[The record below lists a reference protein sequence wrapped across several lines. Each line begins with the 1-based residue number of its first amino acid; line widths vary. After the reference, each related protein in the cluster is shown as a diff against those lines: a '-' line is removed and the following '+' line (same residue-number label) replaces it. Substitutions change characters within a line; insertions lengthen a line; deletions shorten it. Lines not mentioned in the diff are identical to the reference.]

1 MRPSVTRAIP
11 AFLLVF
17 LLFASVQTP
26 LLQSSLESPTTPML
40 SSSQDPGVSDVP
52 TWRVGDKWIY
62 SGIFDPTLLVTN
74 TGVQATVG
82 EINGDTTMEVL
93 GITEQSVDNMSV
105 LAYTLRSSANF
116 DKSGVSLEGYDGNV
130 YITYSQTEYLR
141 VSDLASLRSELDM
154 YIRFVPY
161 GISSLTQILGD
172 ITITTSYSPVSETYD
187 FPLRLDEQ
195 WTTTTTSFAQWSG
208 SSDYITPF
216 PPPVSDTNST
226 TWEVASVGKP
236 SNAYG
241 QTIGYGGCN
250 ASYELQSVNSDG
262 VSNGYRWYCP
272 EVSNYAW
279 LHTEDDIGLTIDF
292 RLKRY
297 IPIGASGVDEYSNP
311 GTRDDM
317 PQCGPRK
324 SNYRSKLAN
333 GCVGKCLHLM
343 FLQHRQHRN

>member
-1 MRPSVTRAIP
+1 
-11 AFLLVF
+11 
-17 LLFASVQTP
+17 
-26 LLQSSLESPTTPML
+26 
-40 SSSQDPGVSDVP
+40 
-52 TWRVGDKWIY
+52 
-62 SGIFDPTLLVTN
+62 
-74 TGVQATVG
+74 
-82 EINGDTTMEVL
+82 
-93 GITEQSVDNMSV
+93 MSV

-262 VSNGYRWYCP
+262 VQMATGGIAPKFRIMRGSTQKMTLALPLTSGSN
-272 EVSNYAW
+272 A
-279 LHTEDDIGLTIDF
+279 TF
-292 RLKRY
+292 RLGRVELMNTA
-297 IPIGASGVDEYSNP
+297 ILEHETDASMW
-311 GTRDDM
+311 T
-317 PQCGPRK
+317 
-324 SNYRSKLAN
+324 SKIQLP
-333 GCVGKCLHLM
+333 L
-343 FLQHRQHRN
+343 